1 MAVTDIVKDINR
13 LAEPAKTACKLFM
26 SEATKRNIPIFIT
39 ETLRT
44 AERQKYLFN
53 KGVSQ
58 LDGYKKKG
66 NHQSGMAWDI
76 ACQKPNQLYDNNIL
90 ARAGALAKEL
100 GITWGGDWKDFVD
113 KPHFEV
119 TKNWKKPDLGPKI
132 EKVKVKVNGVVKT
145 VDAINKGGHYYNK
158 LRDLEDSKIKVDF
171 ANGKVLING
180 VAYVGETINVDGN
193 NFIKLRDL
201 PATIDVYF
209 DKSLNMPV
217 ITSK

>member
-1 MAVTDIVKDINR
+1 MAQVVKDIER

-26 SEATKRNIPIFIT
+26 QEAQKRGIPIFIT

-44 AERQKYLFN
+44 AERQKELFN
-53 KGVSQ
+53 KGASKC
-58 LDGYKKKG
+58 DGYKVKG

-76 ACQKPNQLYDNNIL
+76 ACRGAELYSHAIMD
-90 ARAGALAKEL
+90 RAGALAKEL
-100 GITWGGDWKDFVD
+100 GITWGGTWRDFPD

-132 EKVKVKVNGVVKT
+132 EKVKVKINGVVKT

-158 LRDLEDSKIKVDF
+158 LRDLQDEKIKVDF
-171 ANGKVLING
+171 ANGKVLIDG
-180 VAYVGETINVDGN
+180 TAYVGEMINVGGN

-201 PATIDVYF
+201 PPTIDVYF